1 MKTEKN
7 IKVKGA
13 AVRITGSD
21 RIYFVIINIFLL
33 FILVVVA
40 IPLWSTITLSM
51 RPPVG
56 DFSGTN
62 LQMMFKAPWE
72 WSFAAYRTLL
82 GNDGFLRA
90 FMNSFQILAFG
101 VIVALF
107 FTIPMAYALS
117 VKTLPGRKLF
127 SLMVLIPYLFQ
138 VGLIPTYLVVV
149 GVGLSNTLASV
160 YLPVAISVYNLLIM
174 RKFFEGIP
182 DELKES
188 ARIDGASEFRVL
200 IMLIIPLSKPIIMTV
215 GLFYGVAFW
224 NNFFNAML
232 YIHDDTLLVL
242 PVLLRNILLG
252 AAMSEALEVG
262 AFADAPLE
270 AIRAASVFLAAVPMV
285 IAYPFIQKYF
295 TKGTLIGSVK
305 G

>member
-1 MKTEKN
+1 MKMG
-7 IKVKGA
+7 KGGRLKGT
-13 AVRITGSD
+13 AVRISGGD
-21 RIYFVIINIFLL
+21 RAYFAFVNLFLV

-40 IPLWSTITLSM
+40 VPMWSTITLSM
-51 RPPVG
+51 RPPAGVFNG
-56 DFSGTN
+56 SN
-62 LQMMFKAPWE
+62 LRMMFMAPWE
-72 WSFAAYRTLL
+72 WSPAAYRALL

-90 FMNSFQILAFG
+90 FANSFMILVSG
-101 VIVALF
+101 VAVALF
-107 FTIPMAYALS
+107 FTVPMAYVLS
-117 VKTLPGRKLF
+117 IKSLPGRRILTV
-127 SLMVLIPYLFQ
+127 LVLIPYLFQ

-160 YLPVAISVYNLLIM
+160 YLPAAISVYNLLIM
-174 RKFFEGIP
+174 RRFFEGIP
-182 DELKES
+182 EELKES
-188 ARIDGASEFRVL
+188 AGIDGASELRILLQIV
-200 IMLIIPLSKPIIMTV
+200 IPLSKPIIMTI

-242 PVLLRNILLG
+242 PVLLRNILMG

-270 AIRAASVFLAAVPMV
+270 AIRAASVFLAAVPMI

-295 TKGTLIGSVK
+295 TKGTMLGSVK